1 MCEERRAAT
10 TVVGGRPVIIMQRLN
25 APSSSPPLSTVWPRD
40 GCDSNCGVE
49 PSQCSGLVLTGSWN
63 QVG

>member
-25 APSSSPPLSTVWPRD
+25 APSTV
-40 GCDSNCGVE
+40 E
-49 PSQCSGLVLTGSWN
+49 LTSDHPCTR
-63 QVG
+63 VAS